1 LTLPFTL
8 RIALRIVRLLAVVS
22 TIVGVSHVAR
32 ADEGAAR
39 VHFRKGVELYDRKQ
53 YAPAL
58 ASFRA
63 AYAEKASAGIKQNI
77 GLCLK
82 GLGQLIEAATAFDEA
97 LDEGG
102 GGAAGGVGEGTLKP
116 EVRASMEQEL
126 AALSKVVATVRLK
139 VVAAADKQPVENVV
153 VTVDGNALSPAALRR
168 PVRLEPGIHVFTA
181 HADGL
186 ADPPQK
192 KLSILAGSPVDA
204 TFELGVPQGALTIRP
219 NVPEAVIQ
227 IDGAEVGRG
236 TWSGKLS
243 AGTHRVTVNAP
254 DYQTT
259 TADVVV
265 SSGASVEY
273 PMTLLR
279 PGDLPP
285 VYNPPVRRPP
295 PELKRRYIV
304 PMLAYEGQSL
314 TLTEV
319 LGERAGGTKRSFS
332 GAAVGLRAGYRV
344 SRGFGFEAIGGV
356 GQTGT
361 TYTIT
366 SAAGQAPGESST
378 TVTHWEVVPALRF
391 ATSGPVRFTMGTGIG
406 LHGTIVSADIKTAGG
421 LSGMQSTHNA
431 SGLSA
436 TWLVD
441 LGMQIDIGP
450 TFLEIAGI
458 FDTYG
463 VGTVRDDKTHDR
475 FFLASPSTR
484 GGLRVGLGLQF

>member
-1 LTLPFTL
+1 MTLLSTPIGI
-8 RIALRIVRLLAVVS
+8 RSVRLLAIVMAILVVS
-22 TIVGVSHVAR
+22 SFARRAHADEAAAR
-32 ADEGAAR
+32 A
-39 VHFRKGVELYDRKQ
+39 HFRKGVELYDRKQ

-58 ASFRA
+58 ESFRA
-63 AYAEKASAGIKQNI
+63 AYAEKPSAGIKQNI

-82 GLGQLIEAATAFDEA
+82 GLGQPIEAATAFDEA

-102 GGAAGGVGEGTLKP
+102 GGMAEGTLKP
-116 EVRASMEQEL
+116 EVRAAMEQEL
-126 AALSKVVATVRLK
+126 AALSKVLATVRLK
-139 VVAAADKQPVENVV
+139 VISAADKQPIDNVV
-153 VTVDGNALSPAALRR
+153 VTVDGRALSPAALRR

-181 HADGL
+181 HAEGL

-204 TFELGVPQGALTIRP
+204 TFELGVPQGLLTIRP
-219 NVPEAVIQ
+219 NVPDAVVQ
-227 IDGAEVGRG
+227 IDGTEVGRG
-236 TWSGKLS
+236 TWSGKVP
-243 AGTHRVTVNAP
+243 AGTHRVTVAAP

-295 PELKRRYIV
+295 PELKKRYIV

-319 LGERAGGTKRSFS
+319 LGERAGGTKRSFA
-332 GAAVGLRAGYRV
+332 GAALGARVGYRV
-344 SRGFGFEAIGGV
+344 SRGFGFELLGSV
-356 GQTGT
+356 GQTGS
-361 TYTIT
+361 TYAIT
-366 SAAGQAPGESST
+366 NAAGQSST

-391 ATSGPVRFTMGTGIG
+391 ATSGPVRFTAGTGVG
-406 LHGTIVSADIKTAGG
+406 VHGTIVSADIKTA
-421 LSGMQSTHNA
+421 
-431 SGLSA
+431 SGLTGTETTHKGSGISA

-450 TFLEIAGI
+450 VFLEIAGV

-463 VGTVRDDKTHDR
+463 VGTARDDKTNDR

>member
-1 LTLPFTL
+1 MG
-8 RIALRIVRLLAVVS
+8 RIARLLAMVVTIVVVS
-22 TIVGVSHVAR
+22 RVAL
-32 ADEGAAR
+32 ADEAAAR

-58 ASFRA
+58 ESFRA
-63 AYAEKASAGIKQNI
+63 AYREKPSAGIKQNI

-82 GLGQLIEAATAFDEA
+82 GLGQPIEAATAFDEA

-102 GGAAGGVGEGTLKP
+102 AGTAEGTLKP

-126 AALSKVVATVRLK
+126 VTLSKVVATVRLK
-139 VVAAADKQPVENVV
+139 VISAADKQPVDNVV
-153 VTVDGNALSPAALRR
+153 VTVDGRALSPAALRR

-181 HADGL
+181 HAEGL
-186 ADPPQK
+186 ADPPEK

-204 TFELGVPQGALTIRP
+204 TFELGVPKGVLTIRP
-219 NVPEAVIQ
+219 NVPEAIIQ

-273 PMTLLR
+273 PMTLQR
-279 PGDLPP
+279 PGELPP

-295 PELKRRYIV
+295 PELKKRYIV

-314 TLTEV
+314 TLAEV
-319 LGERAGGTKRSFS
+319 LGEHAGGTRRSFS
-332 GAAVGLRAGYRV
+332 GAAVGVRAGYRV
-344 SRGFGFEAIGGV
+344 SRGFGFEVNGGG
-356 GQTGT
+356 GQTGA
-361 TYTIT
+361 TYAIT
-366 SAAGQAPGESST
+366 NAAAQSST
-378 TVTHWEVVPALRF
+378 TVTHWEIVPALRF
-391 ATSGPVRFTMGTGIG
+391 TTNGPVRFTLGTGVG
-406 LHGTIVSADIKTAGG
+406 VHGTFVSADIHTAAG
-421 LSGMQSTHNA
+421 LTGMQSTHKA

-450 TFLEIAGI
+450 VFLEVAGI

-463 VGTVRDDKTHDR
+463 VGTVRDDTTHDR

>member
-1 LTLPFTL
+1 LTLLSNRIGL
-8 RIALRIVRLLAVVS
+8 RIARLVAMFAAILVVS
-22 TIVGVSHVAR
+22 SFVRRAH
-32 ADEGAAR
+32 ADEAAAR

-58 ASFRA
+58 ESFRA
-63 AYAEKASAGIKQNI
+63 AYAEKPSAGIKQNI

-82 GLGQLIEAATAFDEA
+82 GLGQPIEAATAFDEA
-97 LDEGG
+97 LDEG
-102 GGAAGGVGEGTLKP
+102 EETLKP

-126 AALSKVVATVRLK
+126 VTLSKVVATVRLK
-139 VVAAADKQPVENVV
+139 VISAADKQPIGNVV
-153 VTVDGNALSPAALRR
+153 VTVDGSALSPAALRR

-181 HADGL
+181 HAEGL

-204 TFELGVPQGALTIRP
+204 TFELGVPQGVLTIRP

-227 IDGAEVGRG
+227 IDGTEVGRG

-243 AGTHRVTVNAP
+243 AGTHRVTVSAP

-295 PELKRRYIV
+295 PELKKRYIV

-314 TLTEV
+314 TLSEV
-319 LGERAGGTKRSFS
+319 LGEHAGGTKRSFS
-332 GAAVGLRAGYRV
+332 GAAVGVRAGYRV

-356 GQTGT
+356 GQTGA
-361 TYTIT
+361 TYAIT
-366 SAAGQAPGESST
+366 NAAGQSST

-391 ATSGPVRFTMGTGIG
+391 ATNGPVRFTVGTGVG
-406 LHGTIVSADIKTAGG
+406 VHGTFVSADIKTAGG
-421 LSGMQSTHNA
+421 LTGMHSTHKA

-450 TFLEIAGI
+450 VFLELAGI

-463 VGTVRDDKTHDR
+463 VGTVRDDTTHDR